1 MSFQLFSSEWLFK
14 MNDKK
19 DKILGRS
26 ELDDQD
32 KASIAELFD
41 EEIVPRLRD
50 LHARI
55 GTVSC
60 DFAGEEYKN
69 WIIRFKSRGGDFDI
83 VDFEYDEEACS
94 FDLDL

>member
-1 MSFQLFSSEWLFK
+1 
-14 MNDKK
+14 MNERK
-19 DKILGRS
+19 DKTLSGRY
-26 ELDDQD
+26 ELEDHE
-32 KASIAELFD
+32 KAGIAELFD
-41 EEIVPRLRD
+41 DKIVPKLRN

-60 DFAGEEYKN
+60 EFAGEGYKN
-69 WIIRFKSRGGDFDI
+69 WIIHFKSRGEDFDI

>member
-1 MSFQLFSSEWLFK
+1 VNE
-14 MNDKK
+14 KK
-19 DKILGRS
+19 DNTPVQF
-26 ELDDQD
+26 ELDDRD

-41 EEIVPRLRD
+41 EEIVPRLRN

-55 GTVSC
+55 GTVNC
-60 DFAGEEYKN
+60 DFAGEQYKN
-69 WIIRFKSRGGDFDI
+69 WIIHFKSRGPGFEI

>member
-1 MSFQLFSSEWLFK
+1 
-14 MNDKK
+14 MNEKK
-19 DKILGRS
+19 DKS
-26 ELDDQD
+26 PFQYELDDD
-32 KASIAELFD
+32 DRASISEIFD

-55 GTVSC
+55 GTVNC
-60 DFAGEEYKN
+60 DFAGEQYKN
-69 WIIRFKSRGGDFDI
+69 WIIHFKSRGPGFEI

>member
-1 MSFQLFSSEWLFK
+1 
-14 MNDKK
+14 MNEKEDKSPV
-19 DKILGRS
+19 RY
-26 ELDDQD
+26 ELEDHE

-41 EEIVPRLRD
+41 EEIVPRLRG

>member
-1 MSFQLFSSEWLFK
+1 LNE
-14 MNDKK
+14 KK
-19 DKILGRS
+19 DKS
-26 ELDDQD
+26 PVQYELDDD
-32 KASIAELFD
+32 DRASISEIFD

-55 GTVSC
+55 GTVNC
-60 DFAGEEYKN
+60 DFAGEQYKN
-69 WIIRFKSRGGDFDI
+69 WIIHFKSRGPGFEI